1 MIKNIVTAMIIS
13 IVSINFSAAQP
24 NDRMGGTIEA
34 EIDGKLIYLPQ
45 LKSDIAANIEGDLA
59 SVEITQSFANIS
71 ERPMNARYLF
81 PMNKDAAV
89 YEMTM
94 IIGDDITKAIIK
106 RKEEAERTFE
116 QAKKDGKTA
125 SLLSQHRPNM
135 FTQKIANLM
144 PGVPVIIKIKY
155 TQIVPKIDGKY
166 ELVVPL
172 VVGPRYQPA
181 GGGIAPAVIDQGRK
195 FGAQKST
202 SRSTFGTWELEEL
215 PNYPEVTGLSLP
227 NEIDQERVSIKIN
240 VNAPMKVE
248 YVISDTHDINVT
260 GRNNNRRISLQK
272 SRVIDN
278 RDFVLKYQ
286 LSGDMTQ
293 AGFLSTMSDE
303 GNGYFSL
310 LIEPPALP
318 RENQIS
324 NREMVFVLDTSGSM
338 NGAPLEASKV
348 FMRHTLN
355 NLRSGDHFRI
365 ISFNST
371 ATEYSTKPQLA
382 TLDNIKRGLTF
393 VDNLSAR
400 GGTEIAKS
408 ITQAFTVAP
417 KHGNIRL
424 VTFLTDGYIG
434 NEATILN
441 QIAGSIGD
449 ARIFA
454 FGVGT
459 GVNRY
464 LLSEMGRKGRGFARF
479 IDPTEDMN
487 DAAISLAARL
497 NAPVLTDIS
506 LDFGNLEVEQLTPDV
521 IPDLFAGD
529 SIRIQGK
536 FKGTGSHVIR
546 VNGKSR
552 GNTASLP
559 IQVKLA
565 NFDNPQKDAI
575 STIWAR
581 SQVADKMRH
590 INTPD
595 RLRTTSKTNQQLKK
609 EVVNLGLDHSIVT
622 KWTSFVAVSEKIA
635 NADPGT
641 NVDGDVA
648 LPMVDGVEASAYPN
662 LPANMVKLKKEAISL
677 LGSRVRGRTAL
688 DSNIPVDVTQQ
699 AELAALQAPA
709 PLPVQSFAGASA
721 PEPAAWGGIIVLGV
735 MGFWLLRRR
744 KN

>member
-1 MIKNIVTAMIIS
+1 MIKNIIGAMILC
-13 IVSINFSAAQP
+13 IVSTHYSYAQS

-34 EIDGKLIYLPQ
+34 EVGGKLIYLPQ
-45 LKSDIAANIEGDLA
+45 LKSDIVANVEGDLA
-59 SVEITQSFANIS
+59 SIEITQSFANIS

-116 QAKKDGKTA
+116 QAKRDGKTA

-144 PGVPVIIKIKY
+144 PNVPVIIKIKY
-155 TQIVPKIDGKY
+155 TQIVPKIDGNYK
-166 ELVVPL
+166 LVVPL
-172 VVGPRYQPA
+172 VVGPSYQPVGA
-181 GGGIAPAVIDQGRK
+181 GIAPEIIDQGRS
-195 FGAQKST
+195 FGNQQST
-202 SRSTFGTWELEEL
+202 STSPFGTWELEEL
-215 PNYPEVTGLSLP
+215 PNYPQVTGLTLP
-227 NEIDQERVSIKIN
+227 DEIDQERVSIKVN

-248 YVISDTHDINVT
+248 YVISDTHDINVFGKNT
-260 GRNNNRRISLQK
+260 SKRISLK
-272 SRVIDN
+272 KGHVIDN

-286 LSGDMTQ
+286 LSGKMTQ
-293 AGFLSTMSDE
+293 AGFLSTMTDK

-318 RENQIS
+318 NENQIS

-348 FMRHTLN
+348 FMRHALN
-355 NLRSGDHFRI
+355 NLRTGDHFRI

-371 ATEYSTKPQLA
+371 ATEYSTQPQLA
-382 TLDNIKRGLTF
+382 TTDNIKRGLNF
-393 VDNLSAR
+393 VDGLSAR
-400 GGTEIAKS
+400 GGTEIANS
-408 ITQAFTVAP
+408 ISQAFRVAP
-417 KHGNIRL
+417 KDGNIRL

-441 QIAGSIGD
+441 QISGSIGD

-459 GVNRY
+459 SVNRY

-487 DAAISLAARL
+487 DAAISLATRL

-536 FKGTGSHVIR
+536 YKRSGDHVIR

-552 GNTASLP
+552 AKAASLP
-559 IQVKLA
+559 MRVTLA
-565 NFDNPQKDAI
+565 KSGDDQKEAI
-575 STIWAR
+575 GIIWAR

-590 INTPD
+590 ITTPD
-595 RLRTTSKTNQQLKK
+595 RLRTTSKTVPQLKK
-609 EVVNLGLDHSIVT
+609 EVVELGLNHSIVT
-622 KWTSFVAVSEKIA
+622 KWTSFVAVSEKVV
-635 NADPGT
+635 NLNPST

-648 LPMVDGVEASAYPN
+648 LPMVEGVEATAYPN
-662 LPANMVKLKKEAISL
+662 LPANMVKLKREALSVI
-677 LGSRVRGRTAL
+677 GSRSRVQSFSDNTA
-688 DSNIPVDVTQQ
+688 SVEATR
-699 AELAALQAPA
+699 LAAAPA
-709 PLPVQSFAGASA
+709 PKRVPVQTFSGASA
-721 PEPAAWGGIIVLGV
+721 PEPAAMGGIIVLGL